1 MSYSNNPSAPPSPTG
16 HPGPPNLTSENIDQ
30 NNYFLNQA
38 QAAALQQDFEQF
50 TMVSKR
56 SPSLSWSIVV
66 FVFSHRFV
74 FSSFHNDPTRCL
86 RFKSFRQFH
95 VVLVRKYLWKRLD
108 ESSRSFDFTG
118 FGASLKGS
126 SNISLITKSGAIDIT
141 LRFGREQ
148 RLHRCCFIARN
159 AEAKSI
165 ALRLRHFI

>member
-16 HPGPPNLTSENIDQ
+16 HPGPPNITSENIDQ

-66 FVFSHRFV
+66 FIFSHRLV

-86 RFKSFRQFH
+86 RFRSFRQFH
-95 VVLVRKYLWKRLD
+95 VALVRKYLWKRLD
-108 ESSRSFDFTG
+108 ESSRSFV
-118 FGASLKGS
+118 
-126 SNISLITKSGAIDIT
+126 
-141 LRFGREQ
+141 RFYRIRSVAQGIFEYLPYYQ
-148 RLHRCCFIARN
+148 
-159 AEAKSI
+159 E
-165 ALRLRHFI
+165 